1 MKKDIAVF
9 QFDDPNSSLTSRS
22 FGNKTSYVTSQ
33 RSLAQRFLI
42 LMYTSL
48 GEDLIDSEAGGE
60 LGTMVGGNITFEAE
74 VENIFQSAVVN
85 AERIV
90 KEDQLSQILEDKEK
104 LKNAELKSIILS
116 GDIITATMNLYTYA
130 DELSI
135 VKLSLKV

>member
-135 VKLSLKV
+135 VKLLLKV

>member
-116 GDIITATMNLYTYA
+116 GDIITATMNLYTYV

-135 VKLSLKV
+135 VKLLLKV

>member
-116 GDIITATMNLYTYA
+116 GDIITAMMNLYTYA